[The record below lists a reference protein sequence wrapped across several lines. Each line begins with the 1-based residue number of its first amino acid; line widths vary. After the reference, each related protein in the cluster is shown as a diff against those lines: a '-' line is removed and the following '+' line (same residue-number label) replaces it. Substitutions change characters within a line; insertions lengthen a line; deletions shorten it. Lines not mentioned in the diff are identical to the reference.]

1 MTFPFRVQQKSPFLL
16 KRVRYFLSRL
26 FGIRLQKAKSLH
38 FVTVN
43 GQQFKRL
50 ILCDVSLASE
60 IEQNLNRFR
69 NTGQFPQPVIRYER
83 ELWVDYV
90 TGHPIRNI
98 DEGVVE
104 KMADFYSR
112 LYSEA
117 PVLVQTDETIFPY
130 RLNRDLHFLN
140 QVGILSD
147 PVVKDVQKTA
157 EIICPPQCWLGFD
170 YTDPVRKNFVIIPE
184 NQQICAVDV
193 EGLVK
198 DYLMGMGAAKALV
211 QWMKPFKEKFFR
223 GLTVNAAPNLQE
235 YYEFVELCFLAQWTK
250 RAFFEKDWKA
260 VQPKYFDAFRR
271 PEA

>member
-1 MTFPFRVQQKSPFLL
+1 MSFQLRIRQRSPFLL
-16 KRVRYFLSRL
+16 KRARYFLSRL
-26 FGIRLQKAKSLH
+26 FGVRLQKAKSLH

-50 ILCDVSLASE
+50 ILCDASLALE

-69 NTGQFPQPVIRYER
+69 NTGQFPQVVIRYER

-90 TGHPIRNI
+90 TGHPIKNI
-98 DEGVVE
+98 DEGLVE
-104 KMADFYSR
+104 KMAHFYGR

-117 PVLVQTDETIFPY
+117 PVLVQTDKTIFPY
-130 RLNRDLHFLN
+130 RLDRDLHFLN

-147 PVVKDVQKTA
+147 PVAKEVQKTA
-157 EIICPPQCWLGFD
+157 EIICPQQCWLGFD
-170 YTDPVRKNFVIIPE
+170 YTDPVRKNFVRIPA

-211 QWMKPFKEKFFR
+211 QWMKPFKEQFFDI
-223 GLTVNAAPNLQE
+223 LTHNSVPNIQE
-235 YYEFVELCFLAQWTK
+235 YYKFVELCFLAQWTK

-260 VQPKYFDAFRR
+260 VQPKYFDAFRS